1 MFNEFK
7 PNLGFIIISYLSIK
21 KIIVRSNIKG
31 RKDIIK
37 FLKLFYLLPKE
48 NKWNIWTVSLS
59 FSSSYVN

>member
-1 MFNEFK
+1 MLNEFK
-7 PNLGFIIISYLSIK
+7 PKLGFIIISYLSIK

-31 RKDIIK
+31 RKNIIK

-48 NKWNIWTVSLS
+48 NKWNIWTVNLS